1 MSSGETDSYHVVI
14 NDKIDPPSGFNFF
27 TTSNNTWD
35 QWTTGTTWTYT
46 SPIYMYQLT
55 CPKCKKMNWG
65 EIDKIVTCS
74 GKIGRKNC
82 FAKLKAVK
90 EKVDYEINVE

>member
-1 MSSGETDSYHVVI
+1 MSSGEADSYHITVDDTSV
-14 NDKIDPPSGFNFF
+14 NNIDFF
-27 TTSNNTWD
+27 TTPNTWAT
-35 QWTTGTTWTYT
+35 WTQPSTTWTFT

-65 EIDKIVTCS
+65 ELDKIVTCS
-74 GKIGRKNC
+74 GKVGRKNC
-82 FAKLKAVK
+82 QAKLKAVK